1 MAVHLISTTNLK
13 ALSYISSN
21 VDDLLLTTLIT
32 RVQDTVLESILGS
45 SLFNRL
51 LEGVD
56 ANDLNANET
65 ELLNTYITPTL
76 VASVEVRATDMTT
89 LELRQI
95 GVSKVSSEGV
105 QNANE
110 SELNRVSNSL
120 KKDYNFYRERLITY
134 LKLNNELFPEYTSYY
149 NYLYPCDGSL
159 NQINPELG
167 KSDVNIT
174 FA

>member
-65 ELLNTYITPTL
+65 ELLNTYITPCL

-95 GVSKVSSEGV
+95 GVAKVSSEGV

-120 KKDYNFYRERLITY
+120 KKDYNFYRERLIRF

-149 NYLYPCDGSL
+149 NYLYPCDNSL
-159 NQINPELG
+159 NQINPDAG